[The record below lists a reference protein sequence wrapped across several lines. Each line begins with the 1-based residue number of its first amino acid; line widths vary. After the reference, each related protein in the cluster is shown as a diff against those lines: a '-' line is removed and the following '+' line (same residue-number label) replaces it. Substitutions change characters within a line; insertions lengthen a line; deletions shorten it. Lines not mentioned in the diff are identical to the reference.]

1 MKVAVRIF
9 IALLLGLAA
18 GALLSGSTAA
28 PLALKL
34 AEPIGN
40 LWLTALKMT
49 ILPLIAGLLFTGI
62 ATSMGTASGSKL
74 AGTAIVTFLVLY
86 VCSTLWGMV
95 LIPPLLD
102 LWPAPAAAAQ
112 ALTGVVPGTPVPA
125 LAIDPGQWLL
135 SLVPAN
141 IFKALADGDTL
152 PVVVF
157 ITLFALASGRLPK
170 ARHDLLVHFFEA
182 IKDAMLVIIDWI
194 FIVGP
199 IGVFALAMTVG
210 LKAGVGAFGILA
222 HYIAVLIIIQVLL
235 ILAIYIAVALFG
247 GDVFR
252 FARAVLPAQAVAAST
267 QSSIASLPAMY
278 EGAEAL
284 ELPETVSGVVLP
296 LAVALFRITGPAT
309 NVAVVLYV
317 GHLNGIEPGLLALA
331 AGVLVAV
338 AASVSSGGVAGA
350 VSFLASTVP
359 IANALGVPTAA
370 LPLLLAVELVP
381 DIFRTIGN
389 VTGDLAVTKIL
400 AKRVARQEAR
410 TLH

>member
-18 GALLSGSTAA
+18 GALLSGSNAA
-28 PLALKL
+28 PTVLKL

-49 ILPLIAGLLFTGI
+49 ILPLVAGLLFTGI
-62 ATSMGTASGSKL
+62 ATSMGTASGSRL
-74 AGTAIVTFLVLY
+74 AGTAIACFLGLY
-86 VCSTLWGMV
+86 VFSTLWAMV
-95 LIPPLLD
+95 LVPPLLQ

-112 ALTGVVPGTPVPA
+112 AMTGVIPGTPVPA
-125 LAIDPGQWLL
+125 IVIDPGQWLL

-141 IFKALADGDTL
+141 IFKALAEGDTL

-157 ITLFALASGRLPK
+157 ITLFALASGKLPRE
-170 ARHDLLVHFFEA
+170 RHDLLVAFFEA
-182 IKDAMLVIIDWI
+182 VKDAMLVIIDWV
-194 FIVGP
+194 FVVGP

-222 HYIAVLIIIQVLL
+222 HYIAVLIIIQSLL
-235 ILAIYIAVALFG
+235 IVAIYIAVALLA
-247 GDVFR
+247 GDVMG

-278 EGAEAL
+278 EGAESL
-284 ELPETVSGVVLP
+284 KLPDSVSGVVLP
-296 LAVALFRITGPAT
+296 LAVALFRITGPCT

-317 GHLNGIEPGLLALA
+317 GHLNGVAPGVLALA
-331 AGVLVAV
+331 AGILVAV
-338 AASVSSGGVAGA
+338 AASVSSGGVSGA

-359 IANALGVPTAA
+359 IANALGVPPAA
-370 LPLLLAVELVP
+370 LPLLLAVELIP
-381 DIFRTIGN
+381 DIFRTVGN
-389 VTGDLAVTKIL
+389 VTGDLAVTTVL
-400 AKRVARQEAR
+400 ARRQARAAL

>member
-1 MKVAVRIF
+1 MKIAVRIF

-18 GALLSGSTAA
+18 GALLSGGSAA
-28 PLALKL
+28 PMALKL

-74 AGTAIVTFLVLY
+74 AGTAIVTFLGIY
-86 VCSTLWGMV
+86 VVSAVWGMV
-95 LIPPLLD
+95 IMPPLLA

-125 LAIDPGQWLL
+125 LVLEPGPWLL
-135 SLVPAN
+135 SLVPEN
-141 IFKALADGDTL
+141 IFKALAAGDTL

-157 ITLFALASGRLPK
+157 ITVFALAAGKLPK
-170 ARHDLLVHFFEA
+170 ERHDLLVVIFES
-182 IKDAMLVIIDWI
+182 IKDAMLIIIDWV
-194 FIVGP
+194 FVAGP

-222 HYIAVLIIIQVLL
+222 HYIVIVVLVQVAL
-235 ILAIYIAVALFG
+235 ILAIYVVMALFG
-247 GDVFR
+247 GGLVR

-267 QSSIASLPAMY
+267 QSSVASLPAMY
-278 EGAEAL
+278 EGAESL
-284 ELPETVSGVVLP
+284 GLPETVSGVVLP
-296 LAVALFRITGPAT
+296 LAVALFRITGPCT

-317 GHLNGIEPGLLALA
+317 GHLNGVEPGLLALA

-338 AASVSSGGVAGA
+338 AASVSSGGVPGA

-370 LPLLLAVELVP
+370 LPLLLAVELIP
-381 DIFRTIGN
+381 DIFRTVGN
-389 VTGDLAVTKIL
+389 VTGDLAVTSIL
-400 AKRVARQEAR
+400 ARRTARKEAR